1 MSPRY
6 EPFDREHDEETARPG
21 PFWGLAAIA
30 AAVLLGLLILAS
42 AGASR
47 DCERITASD
56 ARLAC
61 FDAAASAPPAKG
73 AAIPRF

>member
-6 EPFDREHDEETARPG
+6 EPLDRERDEVTERPG
-21 PFWGLAAIA
+21 SYWGLVALAVAA
-30 AAVLLGLLILAS
+30 LLGLLMLAS
-42 AGASR
+42 AGGSH
-47 DCERITASD
+47 DCDRIAD
-56 ARLAC
+56 NHARLAC

>member
-1 MSPRY
+1 MSPQY
-6 EPFDREHDEETARPG
+6 ERFEREHGEMTERPG
-21 PFWGLAAIA
+21 PFWGLAALAVA
-30 AAVLLGLLILAS
+30 ALLGLLMLAS
-42 AGASR
+42 AGASH
-47 DCERITASD
+47 DCERIAASK